1 MAQEHGDGFARI
13 KVIGVGGAGGNAI
26 NRMIEQQLAGVEF
39 LVANADVQ
47 ALGQC
52 VAEHKLQLGES
63 VTHGLGA
70 GGDPETGLRAAEESR
85 QEIKN
90 ALEASDMVFV
100 TGGMGG
106 GTGTG
111 ASPVVAEVAREL
123 GALTVAVVSKP
134 FAFERGKRMST
145 AEEGLTHLRAMVD
158 TLITIP
164 NDRLLGVAEKKMPL
178 VEAFDMANNILY
190 QGVQGVSDLITL
202 PGLINLDFADIK
214 TIMANAGPALMG
226 IGTGNGEN
234 RAGDAANAAISSPL
248 LEQPIDGAR
257 RLLFNITGPKDLALG
272 EVEQAA
278 EIIAAASEDKETNVL
293 FGVVMDENMK
303 DEVRITVVATGFG
316 PTSQVAQAINH
327 SMQETIPQPSPE
339 EADLEIPAF
348 LRKR

>member
-1 MAQEHGDGFARI
+1 MAKEQGDGFARI

-26 NRMIEQQLAGVEF
+26 NRMIEAELAGVEF
-39 LVANADVQ
+39 LAANTDVQ

-70 GGDPETGLRAAEESR
+70 GGDPEIGLRSAEESR

-90 ALEASDMVFV
+90 ALEAADMVFV

-134 FAFERGKRMST
+134 FAFERGKRMNT
-145 AEEGLTHLRAMVD
+145 ADEGLTHLRAMVD

-164 NDRLLGVAEKKMPL
+164 NDRLLGVAEKRLPL
-178 VEAFDMANNILY
+178 VEAFNMANNVLY

-226 IGTGNGEN
+226 IGTGSGEN
-234 RAGDAANAAISSPL
+234 RAADAANAAISSPL

-257 RLLFNITGPKDLALG
+257 RILFNITGPKDLALG
-272 EVEQAA
+272 EVEEAA
-278 EIIAAASEDKETNVL
+278 EIIAAASEEKETNVL

-303 DEVRITVVATGFG
+303 DDVRITVVATGFG
-316 PTSQVAQAINH
+316 PTSPMAQTISQ
-327 SMQETIPQPSPE
+327 SMQETLPQPSAE

>member
-1 MAQEHGDGFARI
+1 MTKEHGDGFARI

-26 NRMIEQQLAGVEF
+26 NRMIEAQLAGVEF
-39 LVANADVQ
+39 LAANTDVQ

-52 VAEHKLQLGES
+52 VAEQKLQLGES

-90 ALEASDMVFV
+90 ALEAADMVFV

-134 FAFERGKRMST
+134 FAFERGRRMNT
-145 AEEGLTHLRAMVD
+145 ADEGLTHLRAMVD

-164 NDRLLGVAEKKMPL
+164 NDRLLGVAEKQLPL
-178 VEAFDMANNILY
+178 VEAFNMANNVLY

-226 IGTGNGEN
+226 IGTGTGEN

-257 RLLFNITGPKDLALG
+257 RILFNITGPKDLALS

-278 EIIAAASEDKETNVL
+278 EIIAAASEDQETNVL
-293 FGVVMDENMK
+293 FGVVMDESMK
-303 DEVRITVVATGFG
+303 EDVRITVVATGFG
-316 PTSQVAQAINH
+316 PTSPMAQTISQ
-327 SMQETIPQPSPE
+327 SMQETLPQPSTE

>member
-1 MAQEHGDGFARI
+1 MARERGDGFARI

-26 NRMIEQQLAGVEF
+26 NRMIEAQLAGVEF
-39 LVANADVQ
+39 LAGNTDVQ

-52 VAEHKLQLGES
+52 VAENKIQFGES
-63 VTHGLGA
+63 VTHGLGS
-70 GGDPETGLRAAEESR
+70 GGNPEMGLRAAEESR

-90 ALEASDMVFV
+90 AMEGSDMVFV
-100 TGGMGG
+100 TAGMGG

-134 FAFERGKRMST
+134 FAFERGKRMAT

-164 NDRLLGVAEKKMPL
+164 NDRLLGVAEKKLPL
-178 VEAFDMANNILY
+178 IEAFNMANNVLY
-190 QGVQGVSDLITL
+190 QGVQGVSDLITQ

-226 IGTGNGEN
+226 IGTGTGEN
-234 RAGDAANAAISSPL
+234 RAADAANAAISSPL

-257 RLLFNITGPKDLALG
+257 RLLFNITGPTDLGLG

-278 EIIAAASEDKETNVL
+278 EIIAAASDDKETNVL
-293 FGVVMDENMK
+293 FGVVMDDGMK

-316 PTSQVAQAINH
+316 PTSQVAQTISA

-339 EADLEIPAF
+339 ETDLEIPAF